1 MRVVLA
7 YSGGLDTSV
16 ILKLLQEKLGAEVV
30 TVTVDVG
37 QEDDLAEVEQK
48 AYRLGA
54 KAHYT
59 VEAKEEFVRDY
70 VFKAVMMNALYD
82 GAYPLSTALARPLI
96 AEKVAEV
103 AKKEGADAVA
113 HGCTG
118 KGNDQ
123 LRFDIAFK
131 ALLPGI
137 KIIAPVREWGLTREW
152 EAQYAAKHGIPVK
165 SKAYSI
171 DENLWGRSVEG
182 GAIEDIT
189 AEPPEEIYAWTVNP
203 AKAPDEPLYL
213 EVEFSAGVPSRVN
226 GEKMGP
232 VEMVKFLNQVAG
244 AHGVGRVD
252 MIENRVVGLKSREI
266 YEVPAATV
274 LITAHKELERLTLT
288 KRSMD
293 FKEMVDGE
301 WAKLV
306 YQGLWFEP
314 LREALEAFAY
324 KLESRV
330 TGNVRLKLFKGSVS
344 VVGRNSPYGLYDFD
358 LISYFRSGF
367 DQKMAIGFVE
377 LFGFQA
383 VASHHKR
390 PS

>member
-16 ILKLLQEKLGAEVV
+16 ILKLLQERLGAEVI

-37 QEDDLAEVEQK
+37 QEDDFGEIEEK

-59 VEAKEEFVRDY
+59 IDAKEEFARDY

-82 GAYPLSTALARPLI
+82 GGYPLSTALARPLI
-96 AEKVAEV
+96 AEKVAQV

-123 LRFDIAFK
+123 IRFDLAFK
-131 ALLPGI
+131 ALLPGV
-137 KIIAPVREWGLTREW
+137 KILAPVREWGLNREW

-182 GAIEDIT
+182 GAIEDISL
-189 AEPPEEIYAWTVNP
+189 EPPEEIFAWTVSP
-203 AKAPDEPLYL
+203 AKAPNEPLYL
-213 EVEFSAGVPSRVN
+213 EVEFSAGAPEKVN

-232 VEMVKFLNQVAG
+232 VEMIRYLNKVAG

-252 MIENRVVGLKSREI
+252 MIENRTVGLKSREI

-274 LITAHKELERLTLT
+274 LIAAHKDLERLTLT

-293 FKEMVDGE
+293 FKEAVDAE

-324 KLESRV
+324 RLEARV
-330 TGNVRLKLFKGSVS
+330 SGSVRLKLFKGSVS
-344 VVGRNSPYGLYDFD
+344 VVGRSSPYGLYDFD
-358 LISYFRSGF
+358 LISYFKSSF
-367 DQKMAIGFVE
+367 DQRLAIGFVE
-377 LFGFQA
+377 LFGLQA
-383 VASHHKR
+383 VASYRKR
-390 PS
+390 P